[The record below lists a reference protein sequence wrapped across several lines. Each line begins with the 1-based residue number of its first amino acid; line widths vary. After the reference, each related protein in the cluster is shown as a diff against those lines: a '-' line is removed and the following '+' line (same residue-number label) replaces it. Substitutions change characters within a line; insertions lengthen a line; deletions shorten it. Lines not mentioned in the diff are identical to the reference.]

1 MTMATAGVSAVGL
14 VLFFSAIAK
23 AVAPRA
29 FARHLQRLV
38 TMPDRLAAGLAV
50 VVVAGEAAWALPLIV
65 AAGPTVLVA
74 ATLALLGS
82 FSGVTLLAWHSG
94 RIAECGC
101 YGPLLR
107 LSPPVSAAVN
117 LVLMMLLAAALAVE
131 PPTAAA
137 TGGNIWA
144 WATCAG
150 LGTAAL
156 AVLLMVLPDLITPLA
171 VGRPWPAR
179 RVAWPSVLPA
189 TESCVVAF
197 LKSDCRLCRGWSK
210 ALHRLSAMPDFPAV
224 TVVVARQS
232 EVPAMQAGFPSFSVV
247 ACGTL
252 VLWTLASSVP
262 TAVVVRNRVIAEV
275 WRDKLPAERVQ
286 WLKEARG

>member
-1 MTMATAGVSAVGL
+1 MTIATAGVCAVGL
-14 VLFFSAIAK
+14 ALLFSAIAK

-38 TMPDRLAAGLAV
+38 KMPDRLAMGVAV
-50 VVVAGEAAWALPLIV
+50 VVVAGEAAWALPLMV
-65 AAGPTVLVA
+65 AVGPTVLVA
-74 ATLALLGS
+74 ATLALLAS
-82 FSGVTLLAWHSG
+82 FSGVTLLAWRSG
-94 RIAECGC
+94 RIKECGC

-107 LSPPVSAAVN
+107 LSPPVSAAIN
-117 LVLMMLLAAALAVE
+117 LVLMVLLAAALAVD

-144 WATCAG
+144 WAACAG
-150 LGTAAL
+150 LGTAAW

-189 TESCVVAF
+189 TDRCVVAF
-197 LKSDCRLCRGWSK
+197 LKSDCPLCLAWGK
-210 ALHRLSAMPDFPAV
+210 ALHQLSGMADFPAV

-232 EVPAMQAGFPSFSVV
+232 EVPAMQAGCPSFSVV

-252 VLWTLASSVP
+252 ILWTLASSVP
-262 TAVVVRNRVIAEV
+262 TAVVVRNKVIAEV

-286 WLKEARG
+286 WLRETRG